1 MAEFIEPAIVPKVT
15 LPSGEK
21 VPCMGMGTFGS
32 DRVSAEEVSEAVAGA
47 IRSGYRMF
55 DCAACYGNEHQI
67 GEVFRAAFDEG
78 VVERKDLFIMTKV
91 WNDMHRKVEEACT
104 RSIEDLQCDYVD
116 LYFIHWPFPNYHA
129 PFCDVDSRNPES
141 RPFSVEEFMD
151 TYRQC
156 EKLVEKGKIR
166 YIGISNMTIPKLEA
180 VLPLMKIKPAAC
192 ELELHPCFQQQEQYD
207 YLIAHN
213 IQPVGYMPLGSPRRP
228 ERDICPEDVADM
240 QTPEMQEIAKAHGV
254 HPALIALKWAH
265 QRGEISIPFSV
276 HNYVSNLKC
285 VTEDPLTDEEMAK
298 IATLEKEKKKASKDQ
313 QLSYTI
319 EIETNKMNLKK
330 NEYSQESKQAEID
343 KLQSATTNT
352 EVRSEIDGVIQKIDN
367 TKLSSDDGD
376 TLDDDSTGMD
386 YSSDSSDNSAFIT
399 ILSTGAYRIKG
410 KVNEM
415 NRYSIVQGEPVI
427 VRSRVDDQQ
436 IWHGTMGAI
445 DEQSSNSSSGNG
457 NYGMVDSSGDS
468 DTTSSTYPF
477 YVDLETSDGL
487 MLGQHVYI
495 EKDEGQEDKKEGVWL
510 SDFYIVDADSQDP
523 YVWAADEDGKLKKR
537 KVVLGQYDEGL
548 MEYEI
553 ADGLTEDD
561 SIAFPTEALTE
572 GLNTADAASMPAG
585 ASMYYGEDS
594 TDSSDGTDNLDGS
607 DDADDSQSY
616 DGEDDADPIMDESS
630 GDGYM
635 DDYSDED
642 MQPDE
647 ELGDGDV
654 IGGADSMDEDFDAYT
669 QDYSDDMN
677 SDVQY
682 GADDTEAAG

>member
-1 MAEFIEPAIVPKVT
+1 MKAAVVCANEDVQYLDYEEPIPGPGEVKVKVRASGICGSDIPRVLHNGVHFYPIVLGHEFSGDVVEIGEGVTKVKVGERVSGAPLKPCMKCDDCQNGNFSLCKHYSFIGSREQGSNADYVVIPEQNAVVYDSSISYEQAAMFEPSTVALHGLLQNEYQGGQYVAVLGGGTIGMFTMQWAKIFGSRKVVVFDISEERLELAKRLGADAVINTTKENYMQEAMALTGKKGYGYVFETAGQIPTMHMAFELAGNKANVCFIGTPHAELTFTPAMWENMNRKEFHLTGSWMSYSAPYPGREWDLTAHYFATGQLKFDLGFIYKKIPMSQAQEAFQLFKTPGLVKGKILLSNEEEVVDPKVVPKVT

-67 GEVFRAAFDEG
+67 GEVFKAAFDEG

-104 RSIEDLQCDYVD
+104 RSIQDLQCDYVD

-207 YLIAHN
+207 YLIDHN

-298 IATLEKEKKKASKDQ
+298 IATLEKGNRLVKGQVFLWEGAKDWHD
-313 QLSYTI
+313 LWD
-319 EIETNKMNLKK
+319 E
-330 NEYSQESKQAEID
+330 
-343 KLQSATTNT
+343 
-352 EVRSEIDGVIQKIDN
+352 DGVIVK
-367 TKLSSDDGD
+367 
-376 TLDDDSTGMD
+376 
-386 YSSDSSDNSAFIT
+386 
-399 ILSTGAYRIKG
+399 
-410 KVNEM
+410 
-415 NRYSIVQGEPVI
+415 
-427 VRSRVDDQQ
+427 
-436 IWHGTMGAI
+436 
-445 DEQSSNSSSGNG
+445 
-457 NYGMVDSSGDS
+457 
-468 DTTSSTYPF
+468 
-477 YVDLETSDGL
+477 
-487 MLGQHVYI
+487 
-495 EKDEGQEDKKEGVWL
+495 
-510 SDFYIVDADSQDP
+510 
-523 YVWAADEDGKLKKR
+523 
-537 KVVLGQYDEGL
+537 
-548 MEYEI
+548 
-553 ADGLTEDD
+553 
-561 SIAFPTEALTE
+561 
-572 GLNTADAASMPAG
+572 
-585 ASMYYGEDS
+585 
-594 TDSSDGTDNLDGS
+594 
-607 DDADDSQSY
+607 
-616 DGEDDADPIMDESS
+616 
-630 GDGYM
+630 
-635 DDYSDED
+635 
-642 MQPDE
+642 
-647 ELGDGDV
+647 
-654 IGGADSMDEDFDAYT
+654 
-669 QDYSDDMN
+669 
-677 SDVQY
+677 
-682 GADDTEAAG
+682 

>member
-1 MAEFIEPAIVPKVT
+1 MKAAVVVANEDVQYQEIEEPKVTKGTVKIRVRYSGICGSDIPRVLNHGVHFYPIVLGHEFSGDVVEVGEGVTKVKVGDRVSGAPLLPCMKCDDCQQGNFSLCKHYSFIGSRQQGSNADYVVVPEQNAVPFESSVPYEQGAMFEPATVAIHGVFQNDYHSGEYVAILGGGTVGMFTMQWTKIFGSKKVVVFDISEERLELAKRLGADEVINTKEEGYMEKAMAITGGKGYGFVFETAGQVPTMHMAFELAANKAHVCFIGTPHENLTFTPAQWENMNRKEFKLTGSWMSYSAPYPGREWDLTAHYFATGQLKFDPGFIYKKIPMSQAQEAFQLFKTLGLVKGKILLSNEEEVVDPKVVPKVT

-67 GEVFRAAFDEG
+67 GEVFKAAFDEG

-104 RSIEDLQCDYVD
+104 RSIQDLQCDYVD

-207 YLIAHN
+207 YLIDHN

-298 IATLEKEKKKASKDQ
+298 IATLEKGNRLVKGQVFLWEGAKDWHD
-313 QLSYTI
+313 LWD
-319 EIETNKMNLKK
+319 E
-330 NEYSQESKQAEID
+330 
-343 KLQSATTNT
+343 
-352 EVRSEIDGVIQKIDN
+352 DGVIVK
-367 TKLSSDDGD
+367 
-376 TLDDDSTGMD
+376 
-386 YSSDSSDNSAFIT
+386 
-399 ILSTGAYRIKG
+399 
-410 KVNEM
+410 
-415 NRYSIVQGEPVI
+415 
-427 VRSRVDDQQ
+427 
-436 IWHGTMGAI
+436 
-445 DEQSSNSSSGNG
+445 
-457 NYGMVDSSGDS
+457 
-468 DTTSSTYPF
+468 
-477 YVDLETSDGL
+477 
-487 MLGQHVYI
+487 
-495 EKDEGQEDKKEGVWL
+495 
-510 SDFYIVDADSQDP
+510 
-523 YVWAADEDGKLKKR
+523 
-537 KVVLGQYDEGL
+537 
-548 MEYEI
+548 
-553 ADGLTEDD
+553 
-561 SIAFPTEALTE
+561 
-572 GLNTADAASMPAG
+572 
-585 ASMYYGEDS
+585 
-594 TDSSDGTDNLDGS
+594 
-607 DDADDSQSY
+607 
-616 DGEDDADPIMDESS
+616 
-630 GDGYM
+630 
-635 DDYSDED
+635 
-642 MQPDE
+642 
-647 ELGDGDV
+647 
-654 IGGADSMDEDFDAYT
+654 
-669 QDYSDDMN
+669 
-677 SDVQY
+677 
-682 GADDTEAAG
+682 